1 MRILSVV
8 VLAAACFTVQAQ
20 AEVIDKFKVRNWDV
34 ASYSDDAGAF
44 THCAASAAYR
54 NGITLI
60 FSINKRLGW
69 SISFSNPNWQY
80 EVGDSFNLA
89 FTVDRMEPISE
100 TAKAITTSGVEIG
113 LADSGQLFR
122 RFRRGNRLRVATENQ
137 IYDFN
142 LTGTDE
148 MLTVLLD
155 CARQN
160 GGREEEEIPVA
171 SNRFGPAP
179 TIPTPR
185 SIPTPASLPKPGA
198 SSSLNKDSS
207 GDPNLKAE
215 ATALAANL
223 LSTAKVS
230 GFRLLAPSEQ
240 PELKG
245 EARWT
250 VPQGLGTIQVFPAMS
265 KEDEKSLGGQL
276 VAGHAQVCKGKF
288 SSGSLPDDG
297 KDDRAR
303 VYSTCETESGT
314 VKLYHFTVPRASG
327 GVYVFTTGSQ
337 GSEADV
343 KKLDGD
349 IRAAAYQVI
358 TK

>member
-1 MRILSVV
+1 MKILSVV
-8 VLAAACFTVQAQ
+8 VLAAVGFAVQAHS
-20 AEVIDKFKVRNWDV
+20 AVIDKFKVRNWNV

-44 THCAASAAYR
+44 THCAASAEYR

-60 FSINKRLGW
+60 FSINKNLGW
-69 SISFSNPNWQY
+69 SISFSNPSWQY
-80 EVGDSFNLA
+80 EIGDTFNVA
-89 FTVDRMEPISE
+89 FTVDRMEPVSE
-100 TAKAITTSGVEIG
+100 AANAITASGVEIA

-122 RFRRGNRLRVATENQ
+122 KFRRGSRLRVATENQ

-160 GGREEEEIPVA
+160 GGREEEETPVA

-185 SIPTPASLPKPGA
+185 SIPTPTSLPRPG
-198 SSSLNKDSS
+198 SSSNRDSS

-303 VYSTCETESGT
+303 VYSTCETDSGT

-327 GVYVFTTGSQ
+327 GIYVFTTGSQ

-358 TK
+358 AK